1 MNVFLLSFS
10 LILSLFSQ
18 TFCYVFFNTE
28 FIPAFLQNS
37 LQIWSIFVAVMSSSI
52 RSFALL
58 FSLIGVSRPFD
69 I

>member
-28 FIPAFLQNS
+28 FIPAFLQ
-37 LQIWSIFVAVMSSSI
+37 IWSIFVAVMSSSI